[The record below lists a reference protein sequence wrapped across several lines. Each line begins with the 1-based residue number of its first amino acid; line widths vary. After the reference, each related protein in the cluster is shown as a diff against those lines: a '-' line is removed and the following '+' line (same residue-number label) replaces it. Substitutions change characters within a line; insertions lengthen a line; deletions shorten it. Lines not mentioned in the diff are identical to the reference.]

1 MATVTSNERRTSAI
15 AAIPTNKR
23 LWAGRIVSALPIAML
38 TLSSAIKLMHDPGFV
53 AKWTEGLGWRES
65 TLTSIGALELLCV
78 ALYAVPRTAALGAV
92 LLTGYLGGAIASHV
106 RIGEPFVVPLVLG
119 VLVWGGLYLRDE
131 RLRSLLP
138 GRAPLAR

>member
-1 MATVTSNERRTSAI
+1 MATVTSKERRTSVI
-15 AAIPTNKR
+15 AAVSTNKK
-23 LWAGRIVSALPIAML
+23 LWAGRILSALPISML

-53 AKWTEGLGWRES
+53 ANWTEGLGWRES

-106 RIGEPFVVPLVLG
+106 RIGDHFVLPLALG